1 MEKQNDFRLLGKMG
15 IIFVA
20 TILFMTVSMAKDWSE
35 FNKMSESKLTAKI
48 NEFEKRLNQ
57 KPDDFE
63 ALKALGIAYGVKARD
78 DAKKFAPQSVDTL
91 SRAYKMNQNDFE
103 VLCYLGNSTTMM
115 ANTTW
120 NPMKKM
126 SYANKG
132 IALMDKAIKKDPD
145 NITVRLTRANN
156 SKRLPEFLNRGDVAI
171 EDYEHLAEMIK
182 RDPQTLGHLEKEVNA
197 SLTELYEKKQKKAH
211 EKRGQEQNGR

>member
-1 MEKQNDFRLLGKMG
+1 MGKEYCIRHLGKMG
-15 IIFVA
+15 IIFLA
-20 TILFMTVSMAKDWSE
+20 SIFFGTVSAAKDWSE
-35 FNKMSESKLTAKI
+35 LNVMSESELTAKI
-48 NEFEKRLNQ
+48 TEFQKRLDQ

-63 ALKALGIAYGVKARD
+63 TLKALGIAYGILARE
-78 DAKKFAPQSVDTL
+78 DAKKFAPKSIDMLT
-91 SRAYKMNQNDFE
+91 RAYEMNQNDYE

-132 IALMDKAIKKDPD
+132 IALMDKAIKKAPD

-156 SKRLPEFLNRGDVAI
+156 AKRLPEFLNRGDVAI
-171 EDYEHLAEMIK
+171 EDYEYLAEMIK
-182 RDPQTLGHLEKEVNA
+182 HDPKALSYLEKEVHAN
-197 SLTELYEKKQKKAH
+197 LTELYEKKEKKPH
-211 EKRGQEQNGR
+211 EKMVQEQNGR